1 MFTEK
6 TTKTAQSHER
16 NVIGQNTH
24 IVGDVK
30 SEGDF
35 RIDGTVEG
43 TISTSGRVVIG
54 VHGTVK
60 GKVTCKL
67 AEIEGEFSGE
77 LIVNDVLTLK
87 STSKI
92 TGEVTIGKLSVE
104 PGATFNAT
112 CAMKG
117 AVKELKHGKKTE
129 KTA

>member
-1 MFTEK
+1 MFTDK
-6 TTKTAQSHER
+6 TPKPMQSHER

-24 IVGDVK
+24 IIGDIK

-35 RIDGTVEG
+35 RIDGSVEG

-54 VHGTVK
+54 QQGKVT

-87 STSKI
+87 ATSKI

-104 PGATFNAT
+104 PGASFNAT
-112 CAMKG
+112 CSMKG
-117 AVKELKHGKKTE
+117 SVKELNHAKKDKKT
-129 KTA
+129 A

>member
-6 TTKTAQSHER
+6 TSKPMQSHER

-24 IVGDVK
+24 IVGDIK

-43 TISTSGRVVIG
+43 TITTSGRVVIG
-54 VHGTVK
+54 K
-60 GKVTCKL
+60 QGKVTGKVICKL

-87 STSKI
+87 SNSKI
-92 TGEVTIGKLSVE
+92 TGDVTIGKLSVE

-117 AVKELKHGKKTE
+117 SVKELKHGKKAE
-129 KTA
+129 KIA

>member
-6 TTKTAQSHER
+6 TSKPTQSHER
-16 NVIGQNTH
+16 NVIGQNTN
-24 IVGDVK
+24 IVGDIK

-43 TISTSGRVVIG
+43 TVTTSGRVVIG
-54 VHGTVK
+54 KQGKVT

-92 TGEVTIGKLSVE
+92 TGDVTIAKLSVE

-117 AVKELKHGKKTE
+117 SVKELNHGKTSE